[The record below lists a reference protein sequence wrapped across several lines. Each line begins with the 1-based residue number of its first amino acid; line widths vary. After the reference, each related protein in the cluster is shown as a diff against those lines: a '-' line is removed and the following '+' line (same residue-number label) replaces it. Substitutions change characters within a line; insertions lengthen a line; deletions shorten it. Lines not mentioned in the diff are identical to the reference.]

1 MAYDGNWIQELDP
14 TDPVGAESLAFGDNA
29 IREIKRS
36 LKSSFTNAGSP
47 GDTYTGTFSQ
57 LDDLVGGSTLPRGA
71 IIMWTEN
78 TAPPGW
84 TVCDGSQRDG
94 GQGPASPNLVNSFII
109 GADPSY
115 SGGFTA
121 PVGSSGGNAELHA
134 VLVSTGANWKGTT
147 DGTVLTVA
155 QLPDLDTRIN
165 IKLSS
170 NPGNSTASVATGTGS
185 GINYTTPM
193 STSGTLQ
200 QSHVH
205 TFKIQTSGTGANIP
219 PYYALVYLIKD

>member
-71 IIMWTEN
+71 IIMWTE
-78 TAPPGW
+78 TSAPPGW
-84 TVCDGSQRDG
+84 TICDG
-94 GQGPASPNLVNSFII
+94 GQRDAGQGPNSPDLRSRFILA
-109 GADPSY
+109 ADPN
-115 SGGFTA
+115 
-121 PVGSSGGNAELHA
+121 PVAGVTTGVGTTGGNAEIQA
-134 VLVSTGANWKGTT
+134 KVISTGQNWKGTT

-165 IKLSS
+165 IKLS
-170 NPGNSTASVATGTGS
+170 NTPGSSTASVATGTGS

-193 STSGTLQ
+193 STAGTLQ

-205 TFKIQTSGTGANIP
+205 TFKLDTSGTGANNP
-219 PYYALVYLIKD
+219 PWYALIYLIKD